1 MDLLV
6 AYKHTH
12 TTVRYADDRPN
23 TSGRKID
30 EDHMLNEET
39 ERRGQARGT
48 VTTQR
53 IRVVVKLGFISQPS
67 QLCNGVVH
75 SPDRNVAAHI
85 TKYRTASLSFVS
97 ANRPQRQKE
106 ARNNV

>member
-39 ERRGQARGT
+39 ERRGQEG
-48 VTTQR
+48 Q
-53 IRVVVKLGFISQPS
+53 
-67 QLCNGVVH
+67 
-75 SPDRNVAAHI
+75 
-85 TKYRTASLSFVS
+85 
-97 ANRPQRQKE
+97 
-106 ARNNV
+106 